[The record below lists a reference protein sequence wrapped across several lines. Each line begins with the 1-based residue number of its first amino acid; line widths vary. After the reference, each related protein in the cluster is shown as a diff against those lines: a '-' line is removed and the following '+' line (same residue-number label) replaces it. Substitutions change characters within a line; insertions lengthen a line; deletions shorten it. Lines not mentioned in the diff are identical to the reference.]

1 MNHKI
6 AVHFADKSL
15 LQPANPVLI
24 NIIGAGGTG
33 SQVLTAMARINHSLI
48 ALAHPGLWVQLFDD
62 DRVTPA
68 NLGRQLFAESE
79 LGFHKAVALINRVN
93 RFFGTNWKAVTK
105 KYNRK
110 NAGVLPHGGA
120 ATITISCVDTV
131 AARFEIAGMIS
142 QLKNDLTN
150 HAHKPVYW
158 MDFGN
163 SQYSGQVILATVGS
177 VRQPA
182 SKMYQTVEKLPSVTD
197 EYKELLTEAETTDDT
212 PSCSLADA
220 LTKQDLFI
228 NTVLANMG
236 ASLLWNFIKTGMTE
250 NRGFFVNL
258 KDFKTQALKVQL

>member
-15 LQPANPVLI
+15 LQPANPVTV

-33 SQVLTAMARINHSLI
+33 SQVLTAMARINHSLVV
-48 ALAHPGLWVQLFDD
+48 LGHPGLWVQLFDD
-62 DRVTPA
+62 DKLTAA

-79 LGFHKAVALINRVN
+79 SGMYKAVALINRLN

-110 NAGVLPHGGA
+110 NAGVLPHDGG
-120 ATITISCVDTV
+120 ATITVSCVDTV
-131 AARFEIAGMIS
+131 AARFEIAEMIN
-142 QLKNDLTN
+142 QLKNGLAN
-150 HAHKPVYW
+150 HAQKPVYW

-163 SQYSGQVILATVGS
+163 SQYSGQVILSTVGS
-177 VRQPA
+177 VPQPP
-182 SKMYQTVEKLPSVTD
+182 SKMYQTIEKLPTVTD
-197 EYKELLTEAETTDDT
+197 EYKELLLGAETADGT

-228 NTVLANMG
+228 NSVLATMG

-250 NRGFFVNL
+250 SRGFFVNL
-258 KDFKTQALKVQL
+258 KDFKTHPLKVQP